1 MENKK
6 QVVSKGINYKRIA
19 RDLMLRDTDG
29 DLRRFTEKT
38 VTPQRYK
45 ADKYRPNYQDLQD

>member
-1 MENKK
+1 MGKTNR
-6 QVVSKGINYKRIA
+6 VLDKGINFKRIA

-38 VTPQRYK
+38 VTPRK
-45 ADKYRPNYQDLQD
+45 HKPEKYRQNYGDLED